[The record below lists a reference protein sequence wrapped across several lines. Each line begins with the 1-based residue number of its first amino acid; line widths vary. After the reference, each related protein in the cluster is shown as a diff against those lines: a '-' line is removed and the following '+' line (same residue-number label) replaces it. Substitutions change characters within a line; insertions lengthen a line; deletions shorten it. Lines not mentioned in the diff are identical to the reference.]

1 MSVDLCFG
9 QSPEPL
15 TSPLPVFTGRG
26 VISASRM
33 RSALRRGA
41 DRLLSPLAGRGEVRG
56 RGFCLRL
63 AALLFLLFPLA
74 AHAVTPSEM
83 LADPALEARARAIA
97 TELRC
102 LVCQN
107 QSIDDS
113 DASLAKD
120 LRVLVREKLKEGMS
134 DAQVRDFIHARYGDF
149 VLLRPPMKPG
159 TLLLWSAPLIAV
171 LAGAAAV
178 WISARRRSGLAAAPA
193 RALTE
198 EERARL
204 KALGA
209 SDPDRPAS

>member
-1 MSVDLCFG
+1 MNGVAPSL
-9 QSPEPL
+9 S
-15 TSPLPVFTGRG
+15 LPRF
-26 VISASRM
+26 
-33 RSALRRGA
+33 
-41 DRLLSPLAGRGEVRG
+41 RG
-56 RGFCLRL
+56 RGNPSEQHLCGSEGSPNRTPSPAKRGRVGVFI
-63 AALLFLLFPLA
+63 ALLLIPLT
-74 AHAVTPSEM
+74 AHAVTPGEM

-97 TELRC
+97 SELRC

-134 DAQVRDFIHARYGDF
+134 DAQVREFVHSRYGDF

-159 TLLLWSAPLIAV
+159 TLLLWSAPLLAL
-171 LAGAAAV
+171 LAGAAAL
-178 WISARRRSGLAAAPA
+178 WMAARRRAALPAAPA
-193 RALTE
+193 KALSA

-209 SDPDRPAS
+209 SDPGTSDG